1 MTRRSGSLLPKL
13 LVAYLLPT
21 LGLMGAFGWLAYSE
35 ADRRLEAS
43 LGRRLIG
50 VAQAAATQIRSEAI
64 TFLTRGDDQSRT
76 AKRMQ
81 HKLAQLQQR
90 TRVARVVVLDLKLQC
105 KSDSHGKMRIG
116 DRYYNAEADR
126 HELGKVFA
134 GKEAS
139 SVLFRGKDGQPY
151 KTGYAP
157 LFKGDAV
164 VAAVGVEGS
173 PEYFQALA
181 RLRNVLLL
189 SGLVVAALTILIAV
203 LVARRITRPLRDL
216 ADEAHRIG
224 QGDLETQIK
233 TVAASD
239 EVGLLAATM
248 NEMRQGLFE
257 RDQQMQLM
265 LSGIAHEVRNPLGGM
280 ELFSGLL
287 REELADDEARL
298 EMLERIERELAYL
311 KKVVEDFLDFAR
323 RRQPELRN
331 VPLGAL
337 LTEASEVLSA
347 EAAAREVKLAL
358 DIPEADLVVL
368 GDAEQLRRVLLN
380 LGRNA
385 AQASSAGQEVRL
397 GCRAISDDEAALEV
411 TDQGPGIPEEKQEE
425 IFAPFFTTREKGSGL
440 GLALARKVVL
450 EHGGRLELESEAGQ
464 GCTFRV
470 VLPRATIV
478 HPSGEV
484 DPGEGLIG

>member
-1 MTRRSGSLLPKL
+1 MRRAGSLLPKL

-21 LGLMGAFGWLAYSE
+21 LGLLGAFGWLAYSE

-76 AKRMQ
+76 ARRMQ
-81 HKLAQLQQR
+81 HKLVQLQER

-126 HELGKVFA
+126 HELGQVFA

-139 SVLFRGKDGQPY
+139 SVLFRGKDGQLY

-157 LFKGDAV
+157 LYKGEAV

-173 PEYFQALA
+173 PEYFEALA

-189 SGLVVAALTILIAV
+189 TGLAVAALTILIAV

-216 ADEAHRIG
+216 AEEAHRIG
-224 QGDLETQIK
+224 HGDLETPIR

-239 EVGLLAATM
+239 EVGLLAGTM

-280 ELFSGLL
+280 ELFTGLL
-287 REELADDEARL
+287 HEELDGDQGRL
-298 EMLERIERELAYL
+298 ELLERIERELAYL
-311 KKVVEDFLDFAR
+311 KKVVEDFLDYAR
-323 RRQPELRN
+323 RRTPEMRG
-331 VPLGAL
+331 VPLSPL
-337 LTEASEVLSA
+337 LIQAAEILSA
-347 EAAAREVKLAL
+347 EAAERGVDLTL
-358 DIPEADLVVL
+358 DLPEGDLVVM
-368 GDAEQLRRVLLN
+368 GDAEQLHRVLLN

-385 AQASSAGQEVRL
+385 LQATGEGKTVILAGRAVSDEEACMEV
-397 GCRAISDDEAALEV
+397 V
-411 TDQGPGIPEEKQEE
+411 DQGPGIPEEKREE

-440 GLALARKVVL
+440 GLALARKVVM
-450 EHGGRLELESEAGQ
+450 EHGGRVELESAKDQ
-464 GCTFRV
+464 GSTFRV
-470 VLPRATIV
+470 ILSRLEILLPAT
-478 HPSGEV
+478 EV

>member
-1 MTRRSGSLLPKL
+1 MRRAGSLLPKL

-21 LGLMGAFGWLAYSE
+21 LGLLGAFGWLAYSE

-76 AKRMQ
+76 ARRMQ
-81 HKLAQLQQR
+81 HKLVQLQER

-126 HELGKVFA
+126 HELGQVFA

-139 SVLFRGKDGQPY
+139 SVLFRGKDGQLY

-157 LFKGDAV
+157 LYKGEAV

-173 PEYFQALA
+173 PEYFEALA

-189 SGLVVAALTILIAV
+189 TGLAVAALTILIAV

-216 ADEAHRIG
+216 AEEAHRIG
-224 QGDLETQIK
+224 HGDLETPIR

-239 EVGLLAATM
+239 EVGLLAGTM

-265 LSGIAHEVRNPLGGM
+265 LSGIAHEVRNPLGGI

-287 REELADDEARL
+287 RDDLAGDPAKL
-298 EMLERIERELAYL
+298 EKLARIERELSYL

-323 RRQPELRN
+323 RRPLSKSSIDLRALARETVEL
-331 VPLGAL
+331 LAG
-337 LTEASEVLSA
+337 
-347 EAAAREVKLAL
+347 EAASHEVELL
-358 DIPEADLVVL
+358 VSGEAAPCS
-368 GDAEQLRRVLLN
+368 GDAEQLRRVLIN
-380 LGRNA
+380 LTKNA
-385 AQASSAGQEVRL
+385 IQASERGGQVTLRGQAAGAVV
-397 GCRAISDDEAALEV
+397 ILEV
-411 TDQGPGIPEEKQEE
+411 EDHGAGISPEQIRN
-425 IFAPFFTTREKGSGL
+425 IFTPFYTSREKGTGL
-440 GLALARKVVL
+440 GLALVRKIIE
-450 EHGGRLELESEAGQ
+450 EHGGEITVRSEPEQ
-464 GCTFRV
+464 GSLFRV
-470 VLPRATIV
+470 QLPAILK
-478 HPSGEV
+478 E
-484 DPGEGLIG
+484 